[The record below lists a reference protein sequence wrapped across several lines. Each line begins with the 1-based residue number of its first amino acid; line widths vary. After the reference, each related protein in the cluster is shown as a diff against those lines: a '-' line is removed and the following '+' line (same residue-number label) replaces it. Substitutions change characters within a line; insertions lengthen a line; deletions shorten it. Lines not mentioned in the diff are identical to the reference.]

1 MTTRIYIDG
10 VISGPEDAK
19 ISIFDRG
26 FLYGDSVYEVM
37 RTAGGTLVDLERHLQ
52 RLQRSGDGLAL
63 GMPKEEELRVAVS
76 ATLAEASNP
85 ESYLRIVVTRGTGDV
100 GLDPALASAPTLI
113 VIAKALELPTAQM
126 YEQGVNVRL
135 VNVQRTSAKAM
146 DPSVKSGNYLNNILA
161 LAEARRSG
169 DYEAIMCDREG
180 WIAEGSSS
188 NIFMV
193 EGDTIC
199 TPNLSVGLLA
209 GITRQRVLELAKA
222 LDFKI
227 EESKLSPERLRGADE
242 AFLTSSIRG
251 VLPIA
256 QIDGEQLSAPAPGPT
271 TMSIMAQYETFLG
284 RVATAS

>member
-1 MTTRIYIDG
+1 MTTRIYING

-19 ISIFDRG
+19 ISVFDRG

-52 RLQRSGDGLAL
+52 RLQRSGDGLVL
-63 GMPKEEELRVAVS
+63 GVPSEDQLRRAVRD
-76 ATLAEASNP
+76 TLVEASNE
-85 ESYLRIVVTRGTGDV
+85 ESYVRIVVTRGTGDV
-100 GLDPALASAPTLI
+100 GLDPALASEPTLI
-113 VIAKALELPTAQM
+113 VIAKTLELPSTPM
-126 YEQGVNVRL
+126 YQQGVKVRL

-161 LAEARRSG
+161 LAEARRAG

-180 WIAEGSSS
+180 WVAEGSSS
-188 NIFMV
+188 NIFII
-193 EGDTIC
+193 EGETVC

-209 GITRQRVLELAKA
+209 GITRQRVLQLAKG
-222 LDFKI
+222 LGLKV
-227 EESKLSPERLRGADE
+227 EEAKLSPERLRAADE

-256 QIDGEQLSAPAPGPT
+256 QIDGQALSTSMPGPT
-271 TMSIMAQYETFLG
+271 TASIMAQYESFLE
-284 RVATAS
+284 RVSGAS